1 MSFSNQSAQVRL
13 AMSYSEG
20 INENDPQRIID
31 MYADDCQFSIL
42 PSSLGWPSAK
52 GKEVGAAM
60 LKTLFS
66 VMPKGKVINI
76 CGSSTLNELNVGWY

>member
-1 MSFSNQSAQVRL
+1 MSF
-13 AMSYSEG
+13 SEG
-20 INENDPQRIID
+20 INDNDPQRIID

-52 GKEVGAAM
+52 GKEAGAAR

-66 VMPKGKVINI
+66 VMPKGKVITVG
-76 CGSSTLNELNVGWY
+76 GSSVIDELNLGLY